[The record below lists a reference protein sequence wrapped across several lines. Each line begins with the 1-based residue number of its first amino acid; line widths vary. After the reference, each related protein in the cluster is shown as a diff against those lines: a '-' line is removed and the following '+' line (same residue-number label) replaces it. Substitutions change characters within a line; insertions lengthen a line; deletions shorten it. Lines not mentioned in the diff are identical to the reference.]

1 MGQRYAAL
9 RIGVRR
15 IAVSVTGDGVETEV
29 PLPDESAPKARGT
42 RESLL
47 AAARAIFARDG
58 FVDAR
63 IGDIAAAAGV
73 SHGTF
78 YTYFASKE
86 AIFREL
92 VIRLSDEI
100 AEMQLPAGAGASP
113 TERIEFANR
122 TYIRMYRQNAALIAT
137 LEQASTLNEDI
148 RQLRKDI
155 RRPFLE
161 RNAAAIRRWQAAGQ
175 VDHDLDPDYAAAALG
190 AMVERFMYISEVLA
204 DAEFDE
210 ELAVATLTRLWV
222 GALDL
227 PR

>member
-1 MGQRYAAL
+1 MS
-9 RIGVRR
+9 
-15 IAVSVTGDGVETEV
+15 VSGDEVETAV
-29 PLPDESAPKARGT
+29 PPTEERGLKAQRT
-42 RESLL
+42 REALL
-47 AAARAIFARDG
+47 DAARIIFARDG

-73 SHGTF
+73 SHGSF

-92 VIRLSDEI
+92 VLHLGEEI
-100 AEMQLPAGAGASP
+100 AKMQLPSRPGASP
-113 TERIEFANR
+113 AERIEYANR
-122 TYIRMYRQNAALIAT
+122 IYIRTYRENASLIAALEQVAT
-137 LEQASTLNEDI
+137 LNDDI

-155 RRPFLE
+155 RRPFQE
-161 RNAAAIRRWQAAGQ
+161 RNAAAIRRWQNAGL
-175 VDHDLDPDYAAAALG
+175 VDRDLDPDYAAAALG
-190 AMVERFMYISEVLA
+190 AMVERFMYISEVLDDA
-204 DAEFDE
+204 DFDE